1 MLLDGEI
8 EIPDSVKEKQMGQM
22 INPVLSKLK
31 EHNILFTRVPGNMT
45 HLFKPLDLTA
55 NGYFKQF
62 MKQKFME

>member
-1 MLLDGEI
+1 
-8 EIPDSVKEKQMGQM
+8 MGQM
-22 INPVLSKLK
+22 INPVLNKLK
-31 EHNILFTRVPGNMT
+31 EHNILLTGVPGNMT